1 MIDLKSVERLNLKLV
16 RLHWKWSRLL
26 LEIGLKRLGY
36 VEMLMVVDLKKRFV
50 SRLVWLGR
58 FSTEEVKG

>member
-1 MIDLKSVERLNLKLV
+1 
-16 RLHWKWSRLL
+16 
-26 LEIGLKRLGY
+26 
-36 VEMLMVVDLKKRFV
+36 VVDLKKRFV